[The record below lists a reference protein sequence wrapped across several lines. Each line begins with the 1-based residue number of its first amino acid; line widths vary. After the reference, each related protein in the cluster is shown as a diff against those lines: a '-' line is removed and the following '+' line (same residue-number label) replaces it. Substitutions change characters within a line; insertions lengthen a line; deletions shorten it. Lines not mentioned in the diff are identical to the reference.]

1 MKRSEI
7 IRYLIL
13 RTIGNFLLLFA
24 ISGVTLTFGQ
34 ALYQEALYRLIN
46 LRGVRF
52 VVTDDKQKQSERVG
66 FGQLLAKEGETI
78 AITPVDADFGIVIP
92 KINANARVLPNVD
105 PSSYKEYMAAL
116 KLGVAHAAGTA
127 LPGMAGNT
135 YFFAHSTDFFWNV
148 GRYNAVF
155 YLLKELEAGDEVD
168 VFYNGRRF
176 IYTVT
181 DKKIVSSDDISYLTN
196 SLDGE
201 ERLTLQ
207 TCWPPGTTIKRL
219 LIIAKP
225 KNAI

>member
-1 MKRSEI
+1 MERKEI

-34 ALYQEALYRLIN
+34 AIYQEALYRLTN

-52 VVTDDKQKQSERVG
+52 VVADDKQKQPEKIG
-66 FGQLLAKEGETI
+66 FGQLLKEGGETVSI
-78 AITPVDADFGIVIP
+78 SPVDTDFGIVIP

-105 PSSYKEYMAAL
+105 PSNYKEYMEAL

-127 LPGMAGNT
+127 LPGLSGNT

-176 IYTVT
+176 IYTVA
-181 DKKIVSSDDISYLTN
+181 DKKIVSPDDISYLTD
-196 SLDGE
+196 SLDGQ

-225 KNAI
+225 KKII